1 MHTLDDLT
9 AGRLAGTTR
18 LDLSCGLEH
27 FPPEIFELADS
38 LEVLNLS
45 GNALRS
51 LPADLGRLHRLKIL
65 FCSNNQFTEVP
76 ASVGQCTRL
85 EMVGFKSNRIEH
97 LPAQALGPHLRAL
110 VLTDNCLQALPDALG
125 DCSRLQKLMLAGNQL
140 RALPA
145 SLARCERLE
154 LLRVSANQ
162 LRELPGWLLT
172 MPNMAWLAYAGNPL
186 PAGYCAPPSPGDCA
200 RIDWPAVALGEV
212 LGQGASG
219 VIHRAQLAGRDVAVK
234 LYKGRMTSDGSPLN
248 EMHACVAAGVHPQ
261 LVGLLG
267 QLDNHPQQLPGL
279 VMALI
284 DPHWFNLAGPP
295 SLQSCTRDSYPAER
309 RLGSAQVERLVAAI
323 ASVAAHLHQR
333 GIAHGDLYAHNILC
347 DEQGNGLLGDFGAAS
362 FYPQDGSESAAA
374 LQRIE
379 VRAFGVLLG
388 ELLERCEERPAGLVA
403 LQARCVE
410 PQVLDRPDFAQ
421 IEQAL
426 AG

>member
-1 MHTLDDLT
+1 MHTLDDLE
-9 AGRLAGTTR
+9 AGRLAGLAR

-27 FPPEIFELADS
+27 FPAEIFDLADS

-45 GNALRS
+45 GNALHS

-65 FCSNNQFTEVP
+65 FCSDNRFTEVP
-76 ASVGQCTRL
+76 ASVGQCTQL
-85 EMVGFKSNRIEH
+85 EMVGFKSNRIAH
-97 LPAQALGPHLRAL
+97 LPAEALGPRLRAL

-125 DCSRLQKLMLAGNQL
+125 ECSQLQKLMLAGNQL

-145 SLARCERLE
+145 SLARCTRLE

-162 LRELPGWLLT
+162 LRELPHWLLS
-172 MPNMAWLAYAGNPL
+172 MPNLAWLAYAGNPL
-186 PAGYCAPPSPGDCA
+186 ATGYCAPRTPGSCA
-200 RIDWPAVALGEV
+200 RIAWPEVELGEV

-219 VIHRAQLAGRDVAVK
+219 VIHRAQVAGQAVAVK
-234 LYKGRMTSDGSPLN
+234 LYKGQMTSDGSPLN
-248 EMHACVAAGVHPQ
+248 EMSACVAAGAPPH

-267 QLDNHPQQLPGL
+267 QLEQHPQHLPGL

-309 RLGSAQVERLVAAI
+309 RLGRAQTSRLLAAI
-323 ASVAAHLHQR
+323 ASVAAHLHAR

-362 FYPQDGSESAAA
+362 FYPQDGSEAAAA

-388 ELLERCEERPAGLVA
+388 ELLARCEEPPEGWVA
-403 LQARCVE
+403 LQARCMQA
-410 PQVLDRPDFAQ
+410 QVLDRPDFAQ
-421 IEQAL
+421 VEQAL